1 MRMLTATEPTPN
13 HAVPRPA
20 NWCGVAESLRRARW
34 AIAKGELAH
43 AERLLKELL
52 EFAPREL
59 RGWKMLARLQRD
71 LGKIEEGIASAERA
85 LFLQEQTRQATPV
98 ASLRLARL
106 YWEQGERQ
114 LALEMLDE
122 LLDRRAQDA
131 ALLALKRQWEQELFA

>member
-1 MRMLTATEPTPN
+1 MLAASDATPN
-13 HAVPRPA
+13 TAVPRPA

-34 AIAKGELAH
+34 AIAKGELEH

-59 RGWKMLARLQRD
+59 RAWKMLARLQRE

-85 LFLQEQTRQATPV
+85 LFLQEQSRKAPPV
-98 ASLRLARL
+98 ASVRLARL

-122 LLDRRAQDA
+122 VLDQRAHDPE
-131 ALLALKRQWEQELFA
+131 LIALKASWERELFS